1 MTESEAKEKF
11 AQLLLQEPGNLF
23 AVALKVFPDDTK
35 RALRAVTEWKDDPE
49 IKSLQEKA
57 QELPLP
63 TKGEFSRVLWDK
75 MQDRYTEPDVF
86 AKIAKVYAE
95 VRGFIEKPQIAVNTN
110 VQTVTNKVMVI
121 RESRTDEDWER
132 KLLAQQ
138 TALTHA
144 AG

>member
-63 TKGEFSRVLWDK
+63 TKGEFARVLWDK
-75 MQDRYTEPDVF
+75 MQDKWTDANDF

-95 VRGFIEKPQIAVNTN
+95 VRGFIEPPKVEVQTN
-110 VQTVTNKVMVI
+110 VQNVTNKVMVV
-121 RESRTDEDWER
+121 RESGSDSEWER
-132 KLLAQQ
+132 KLLDQQ
-138 TALTHA
+138 TALSSVA
-144 AG
+144 S